1 MSNTSFKNM
10 LWEVAAPDSQLVQS
24 LANQLSTCM
33 PRASSVAAGLLIN
46 RGVTTLEEARGF
58 LEPQL
63 MDLHDPYLLNGMED
77 AVQRIK
83 KALEKSEK
91 ILIYGDYDVDGLTAT
106 ALLILVLREMGADV
120 RSHVPHRIK
129 EGYGLNE
136 EAISTAYR
144 EGVKLIV
151 TVDCGI
157 NSIQEVIQASRL
169 GIDTII
175 TDHHE
180 LQSLVLPPAIAV
192 LNPHQPGCT
201 YPCVDLSGVGV
212 AFKLAAALCGIS
224 NVDKHL
230 DLVAL
235 GTVADVVPLSGENRI
250 LVKYGLEKLAKT
262 EKTGLRAL
270 MQVAGISNGELST
283 EHVAFMLA
291 PRLNAPGRLDSAE
304 ISLKLLLA
312 ESESSAL
319 DLAYELEKGNRRRQA
334 IQSKIL
340 ADAHEKVER
349 ELEESLCPV
358 IVLADESWHPG
369 IVGIVA
375 GRLVDDYCRP
385 AILIAMDED
394 NGKGSARSIEQFHIL
409 NALKECKDLLA
420 GFGGHSRAAGLLISR
435 ENLESFAG
443 KMREIGKEKLA
454 GMNLL
459 PKLKI
464 DMELNLSGITWN
476 LIKEIGC
483 LQPCGSGNAEP
494 NFVSYNVQVMNPR
507 VVKNKHLKMR
517 VKMRVVENS
526 RSVDAIGFG
535 MGSCI
540 SELNKGGRV
549 DIVYSPQMN
558 SWGGQNEVQLQ
569 LRDIRLTKPHP

>member
-1 MSNTSFKNM
+1 MNNTSFKNM
-10 LWEVAAPDSQLVQS
+10 IWEVSTPDSQLVQS
-24 LANQLSTCM
+24 LANQLNACM
-33 PRASSVAAGLLIN
+33 PKASPVAAGLLIN
-46 RGVTTLEEARGF
+46 RGITTVEAARGF

-63 MDLHDPYLLNGMED
+63 RDLHDPYLLNGMED
-77 AVQRIK
+77 AIRRIK
-83 KALEKSEK
+83 QALKEGEK
-91 ILIYGDYDVDGLTAT
+91 ILIYGDYDVDGLTAA
-106 ALLILVLREMGADV
+106 ALLTLVLREMGADV
-120 RSHVPHRIK
+120 CSHIPHRIK

-136 EAISTAYR
+136 EAVMSAHR
-144 EGVKLIV
+144 RGVNLIV

-157 NSIQEVIQASRL
+157 NSIHEVIQASRL

-201 YPCVDLSGVGV
+201 YPCVHLSGVGV
-212 AFKLAAALCGIS
+212 AFKLAAALRGIS

-250 LVKYGLEKLAKT
+250 LAKYGLEKLAKT
-262 EKTGLRAL
+262 EKIGLRAL
-270 MQVAGISNGELST
+270 MQTAGISNGELSA
-283 EHVAFMLA
+283 EQVAFMLA

-304 ISLKLLLA
+304 ISLKLLLV

-340 ADAHEKVER
+340 SDAHEKVER
-349 ELEESLCPV
+349 ELDKSLCHV
-358 IVLADESWHPG
+358 IILADESWHPG
-369 IVGIVA
+369 VVGIVA

-385 AILIAMDED
+385 AILIAMDKD
-394 NGKGSARSIEQFHIL
+394 KGKGSARSIEQFHIL
-409 NALKECKDLLA
+409 RALKECSDLLA

-435 ENLESFAG
+435 KNLESFAE

-464 DMELNLSGITWN
+464 DMELDLSEITWS
-476 LIKEIGC
+476 LIKEIGY
-483 LQPCGSGNAEP
+483 LQPYGSGNAEP

-507 VVKNKHLKMR
+507 IVKNKHL
-517 VKMRVVENS
+517 KMRVVENS

-535 MGSCI
+535 MGSYI
-540 SELNKGGRV
+540 KKLDGSGRV
-549 DIVYSPQMN
+549 DIVYNPQIN

-569 LRDIRLTKPHP
+569 LRDIRPG